1 MSRSASSHAPR
12 GRPESGF
19 TLIEAAV
26 ALAVGGILA
35 VVVVRFYKDSYK
47 TFSTSEQIAER
58 DQNAHFVM
66 NKFVEVL
73 QQAGSALPDTGWP
86 SLRVDNG
93 ILIVGSNPRGADHYV
108 GQAAALNVFVAVG
121 DATPFVNTGNVL
133 VNVTHVLLDYAD
145 PATATAK
152 FAIDVAYNARGFT
165 NGVKNN
171 AFGLDS
177 IRLTTGVLL
186 NVGDRIFGYREDHYL
201 ASGGNLI
208 IRPNGATGA
217 AEMALAENIDS
228 LGFTFR
234 NSAGAATTDWKNM
247 RSASLL
253 VRARTAKPDPHLP
266 PPGYRKI
273 TLPMNV
279 ILRNRI

>member
-1 MSRSASSHAPR
+1 MSPSASSHAPR
-12 GRPESGF
+12 GRNESGF
-19 TLIEAAV
+19 TLAEAAV
-26 ALAVGGILA
+26 ALAVVGILA

-86 SLRVDNG
+86 SLSVSGG
-93 ILIVGSNPRGADHYV
+93 ILIVGSNPRGAEHFV

-121 DATPFVNTGNVL
+121 DAKPFASTGNVL

-145 PATATAK
+145 PAATTAK
-152 FAIDVAYNARGFT
+152 FAIDVGYNSNGFT
-165 NGVKNN
+165 KGVKDN
-171 AFGLDS
+171 ATGLDS
-177 IRLTTGVLL
+177 IRLTSSVRLS
-186 NVGDRIFGYREDHYL
+186 VGDRIFGYREDHYL
-201 ASGGNLI
+201 VSGGNLI

-217 AEMALAENIDS
+217 SEMALAENIDS

-234 NSAGAATTDWKNM
+234 NSAGAPTTAWKDM

-266 PPGYRKI
+266 KPGYRKI
-273 TLPMNV
+273 ALPMNV